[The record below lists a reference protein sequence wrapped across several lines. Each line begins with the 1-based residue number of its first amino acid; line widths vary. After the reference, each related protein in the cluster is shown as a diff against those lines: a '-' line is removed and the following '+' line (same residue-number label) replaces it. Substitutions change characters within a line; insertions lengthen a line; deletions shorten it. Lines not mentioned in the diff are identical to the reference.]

1 MLAINFPFNLIIMVA
16 KKKNR
21 FDESQ
26 QNIQVHVMLM
36 VVKKG
41 HLMLS
46 GKVHSYFLKFVSE
59 DFSKMV

>member
-1 MLAINFPFNLIIMVA
+1 MLTINFPFNLIIMVT
-16 KKKNR
+16 KKNR
-21 FDESQ
+21 FDETQ
-26 QNIQVHVMLM
+26 QNIWVHVMLM

-46 GKVHSYFLKFVSE
+46 GKGHSYFLKFVAE